1 MYNFVDCCCR
11 NVVTIAEVFLC
22 LKTNKQ
28 KKNLKQF
35 DFKEK
40 KLLPWVNLVVEDS
53 LLTAETFFFV
63 VMNK

>member
-1 MYNFVDCCCR
+1 MS
-11 NVVTIAEVFLC
+11 
-22 LKTNKQ
+22 KNKQ

-53 LLTAETFFFV
+53 LLTAVTFFFWGHEQIILHTEP
-63 VMNK
+63 

>member
-1 MYNFVDCCCR
+1 M
-11 NVVTIAEVFLC
+11 TIAEVFLC
-22 LKTNKQ
+22 PKTNKQ